1 MPQITLNGE
10 PHAITEPLT
19 VASLLESLGM
29 SRMPVV
35 VELNGNALPPSEHPT
50 AEVADGSK
58 IELITLA
65 AGG

>member
-10 PHAITEPLT
+10 PHAIAEPLT
-19 VASLLESLGM
+19 IASLLESLGM
-29 SRMPVV
+29 SSKPVV
-35 VELNGNALPPSEHPT
+35 VELNGHALPPSEHLT

-58 IELITLA
+58 VELITLA